1 MSVEDLEKTYSD
13 ISKKAREMADDVSS
27 ALAKGIDVADGG
39 AYISDTMCEMLL
51 RMEGAYS
58 TEIQEAFKILRGET
72 KADYLGQIDAY
83 QKVLTSVI
91 GNQKY
96 TAFGRRL
103 QNGTS
108 VPYYHRWL
116 CSQSLIALLLVRCV
130 TSMTR
135 CKNKVSTCC
144 LLSLLLK

>member
-1 MSVEDLEKTYSD
+1 MLRGALQWYQKRLIEIQEFVCDKVDSKTIEELNEQYSHLVD
-13 ISKKAREMADDVSS
+13 KARKQADDVAD
-27 ALAKGIDVADGG
+27 ALKEGIDVADGG

-58 TEIQEAFKILRGET
+58 KEIQEAFKILRGET

-91 GNQKY
+91 GSQKY

-103 QNGTS
+103 
-108 VPYYHRWL
+108 
-116 CSQSLIALLLVRCV
+116 
-130 TSMTR
+130 
-135 CKNKVSTCC
+135 
-144 LLSLLLK
+144 